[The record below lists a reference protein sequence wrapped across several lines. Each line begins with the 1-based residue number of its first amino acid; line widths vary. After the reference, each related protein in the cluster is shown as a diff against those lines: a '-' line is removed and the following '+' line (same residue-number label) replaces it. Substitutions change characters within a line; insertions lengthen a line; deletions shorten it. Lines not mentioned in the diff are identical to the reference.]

1 MRRNKTSNPRGALP
15 RGPPAPTPP
24 PPPAR
29 GARPWAA
36 RRAAARPAPPR
47 LARGARRA
55 DGAWDALMAIAKGE
69 NQRQNFVWKRKPAK
83 KKENNTLLV
92 FLEEEQDLRVEAPC
106 WLVFNVKTPRP
117 FLGPGPIR
125 SASVRFPTK
134 KKTVGFL
141 LPGETNATCPWSHVP
156 RIRRFR
162 GKHREAASFSSF
174 LRGTHKKKIE
184 GYGNRTEAQ
193 KFWGGN
199 QEENSTIL
207 EVLCH
212 RLHTRPQL
220 DRANW
225 IELLAGLQDHLKAIK
240 SSNINLTI

>member
-1 MRRNKTSNPRGALP
+1 MPRVPGVTSHVSGAL
-15 RGPPAPTPP
+15 
-24 PPPAR
+24 
-29 GARPWAA
+29 
-36 RRAAARPAPPR
+36 
-47 LARGARRA
+47 
-55 DGAWDALMAIAKGE
+55 GE
-69 NQRQNFVWKRKPAK
+69 NIGSCIFFQLF
-83 KKENNTLLV
+83 E
-92 FLEEEQDLRVEAPC
+92 
-106 WLVFNVKTPRP
+106 
-117 FLGPGPIR
+117 
-125 SASVRFPTK
+125 
-134 KKTVGFL
+134 
-141 LPGETNATCPWSHVP
+141 
-156 RIRRFR
+156 
-162 GKHREAASFSSF
+162 
-174 LRGTHKKKIE
+174 GTHKKKIE